1 VLDVPVTFFFEGIS
15 TTSTTAPATYTT
27 EYTDPLSAPEAT
39 ELAAA
44 YHSISDQAMR
54 RRLLD
59 LARALGTGP
68 SEATASARQ
77 SGVRADR
84 RVGVLIERG
93 TGKNRRYTP
102 GSRRSGS
109 TGRPNA

>member
-1 VLDVPVTFFFEGIS
+1 L
-15 TTSTTAPATYTT
+15 TT
-27 EYTDPLSAPEAT
+27 PEAI

-44 YHSISDQAMR
+44 YHAISDQAMR

-93 TGKNRRYTP
+93 TGKNRRYRP

-109 TGRPNA
+109 IGPRNA